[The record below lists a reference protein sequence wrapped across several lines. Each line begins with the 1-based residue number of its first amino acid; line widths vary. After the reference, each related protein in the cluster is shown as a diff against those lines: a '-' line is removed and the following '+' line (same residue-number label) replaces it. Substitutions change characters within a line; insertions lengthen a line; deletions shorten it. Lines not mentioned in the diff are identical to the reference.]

1 MADQLPMTAI
11 MQQLMLQTLQK
22 TAIALPFAQDIFLL
36 ETHIAGLHYYDIK
49 NLSTPLQLADAL
61 LLRREPDNVHDELAI
76 IVLTVTAHKLGYLP
90 KFRNPVLARLM
101 DAGKSMV
108 AEVAQLKAGDNAAT
122 AYAHKSIDPT
132 AIVDVRLR
140 ISLRE

>member
-1 MADQLPMTAI
+1 MTTL

-22 TAIALPFAQDIFLL
+22 TNIALPFSQDIFLL

-49 NLSTPLQLADAL
+49 NHSTSLQLADAL
-61 LLRREPDNVHDELAI
+61 LLRREPDNVNDELAI
-76 IVLTVTAHKLGYLP
+76 VILTVSAQKLGYLP
-90 KFRNPVLARLM
+90 KFRNQVLARLM

-108 AEVAQLKAGDNAAT
+108 AEVTQLKAADNTAS
-122 AYAHKSIDPT
+122 AYAPKSIDPT
-132 AIVDVRLR
+132 TIIDVRLR